1 MNKANKK
8 LVIII
13 IFLLFIIAGLITLY
27 YSTGFDG
34 KTEVEINVNEEFKS
48 EMKAKS
54 LFHDVTNELVIENR
68 PDTSKVGD
76 YKVTYS
82 YIFLGLKKKK
92 DVLVHVVDKESPVIT
107 LKGEE
112 KVEIYLNDDFED
124 PGYEVSDNYDDNIDV
139 IIDGVVDNTKIG
151 DYFLVY
157 KAEDSSHNKAT
168 EVVRKITVSRVSPL
182 VMNLKEFSLNDYF
195 EDVILKE
202 TPKVDY
208 MNDLVFAGDSVMWK
222 LGTFGVF
229 SSSRVWAKPCEGPFN
244 FDTQKV
250 VYKNVQSDYTLAE
263 MIKSKKPKYL
273 VLHMGVCDSN
283 ANDGETF
290 AASYGKAID
299 YIREVSPDT
308 KLMIM
313 SLVPQ
318 TKEYL
323 SWIPRRNNA
332 ILNKYNYY
340 LASLCEDK
348 KVPFLN
354 VAEVLKNSEGLAN
367 KDLYFGDGYHP
378 NVTGMKKIIEYV
390 RTHGYVEVGD

>member
-1 MNKANKK
+1 MNKSNRR
-8 LVIII
+8 LIIII
-13 IFLLFIIAGLITLY
+13 IFLLLIIAGLITLY

-34 KTEVEINVNEEFKS
+34 KDEVELNVFDEFKS
-48 EMKAKS
+48 EMKATS
-54 LFHDVTNELVIENR
+54 LFRDVTNELVIENK
-68 PDTSKVGD
+68 PDMSKIGD

-92 DVLVHVVDKESPVIT
+92 DVTIHVVDKEFPNIT

-112 KVEIYLNDDFED
+112 KVEIYMNDKYEE
-124 PGYEVSDNYDDNIDV
+124 PGYDVTDNYDKEVKVVIEGEIDS
-139 IIDGVVDNTKIG
+139 TKVG
-151 DYFLVY
+151 NYFLVY
-157 KAEDSSHNKAT
+157 KAIDSSNNKT
-168 EVVRKITVSRVSPL
+168 EVVRKVTVSRVSPL
-182 VMNLKEFSLNDYF
+182 AMNLKEYNLNDYF
-195 EDVILKE
+195 SSVILKE
-202 TPKVDY
+202 TPTVDY
-208 MNDLVFAGDSVMWK
+208 MNDLVFAGDSVIWHF
-222 LGTFGVF
+222 GTAGLY

-244 FDTQKV
+244 FNTQKV
-250 VYKNVQSDYTLAE
+250 VYKNAQSDYTLAE
-263 MIKSKKPKYL
+263 MIKNKKPKYL

-283 ANDGETF
+283 ADDGETF
-290 AASYGKAID
+290 AASYEKAID
-299 YIREVSPDT
+299 YIKEVSPDT

-340 LASLCEDK
+340 LASLCEKK

-367 KDLYFGDGYHP
+367 KDLYYGDGYHP
-378 NVTGMKKIIEYV
+378 NVAGMKKMIEYV
-390 RTHGYVEVGD
+390 KTHGYVELGE